1 MEPTPEFYES
11 SKQVRVVKTYFEPL
25 YQAILSDVKA
35 RQTAA
40 NLRISNCPLSA
51 QSATSR
57 QEVAQRR
64 QNVQDFR
71 LTQHDKMWPTA
82 WLLRCVQKLKVKFPI
97 ERFYKADCFAMWRYL
112 RGLSPDCGNSPTNPL
127 NSSVSSRVKEESG
140 NNKVQQ

>member
-82 WLLRCVQKLKVKFPI
+82 
-97 ERFYKADCFAMWRYL
+97 
-112 RGLSPDCGNSPTNPL
+112 
-127 NSSVSSRVKEESG
+127 
-140 NNKVQQ
+140 